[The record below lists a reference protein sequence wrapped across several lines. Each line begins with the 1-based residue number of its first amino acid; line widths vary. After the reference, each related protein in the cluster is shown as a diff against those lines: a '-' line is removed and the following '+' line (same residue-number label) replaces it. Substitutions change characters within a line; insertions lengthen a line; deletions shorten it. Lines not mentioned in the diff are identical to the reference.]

1 MKSKEEV
8 RKLAEKTFPYNPY
21 DDTLFPGVRQARLEG
36 FTTGYLKGSY
46 SEDNLRKA
54 FEAGKSDQSFEEFL
68 KGLI

>member
-36 FTTGYLKGSY
+36 FTTRYLIGSF
-46 SEDNLRKA
+46 SQDNLRQA
-54 FEAGKSDQSFEEFL
+54 IEAGNSDQSFEEFL